1 MSVLS
6 RLARRAVHST
16 RNALE
21 IVRLGRLGP
30 EYAAPYDVVDEGPN
44 HKLRRY
50 TTNVAEE
57 GPLDTPPI
65 TSTDGEPGRSRSPVV
80 LLVPPLMVA
89 SEIYDIESDLSAVAS
104 LGRAKITPYLVD
116 FGAPEK
122 AEHGLRRNLADHV
135 KAVAQSIERV
145 RELEGRDI
153 HVVGYS
159 QGGMFAYQAAAY
171 VRSKGVK
178 SIITFGSPVDI
189 HKNLPAQV
197 RGDAMAAFAQ
207 MIEPVLTNVVDRVGA
222 LPGKLTSTGFKLLST
237 KKEIQQRVEFLSK
250 LHDRNALVRREARRR
265 FLGGEGFVA
274 WPGPAL
280 RDFVDEFIVHNRMIS
295 GGFLIDG
302 RTVTLADIVC
312 PILCFIG
319 TSDEIAR
326 SQSVRAIVK
335 AAPEANVT
343 FVSLDAGH
351 FGLVV
356 GSRAMQ
362 ISWPTVAEWVFYRDG
377 EGPEP
382 RAIADKRRDRER
394 DRKEPP
400 TVGLDTEIDLLAAA
414 VTKTART
421 LWRRLGDAS
430 SSAADALDGVRYQEP
445 HLRALGEVHA
455 DTITSASAWLARAA
469 RERPNDTFFLFKG
482 RAFTY
487 ADSDTRVTNVVKGLY
502 QSGVRPGDK
511 VLVLMGSRPSY
522 LSMVTA
528 LVRLGAVPVLAPPDA
543 SDGEIARALRR
554 CECRFFAADP
564 TFLHAALRA
573 RKIASS
579 DGAVPVL
586 VLGGAGEGPRSLGDD
601 VIDMERIDP
610 MRVRLPDDLRLDA
623 GRARDVGAI
632 LLRPSDS
639 GELRTAPVTFHRW
652 ALSAHGAAAAC
663 TLKPHD
669 TVYSCI
675 PLHHPAGILVA
686 VGSALVGGA
695 RLALGSP
702 FSVETFFPEVRR
714 YGATVVFYAG
724 EMLRPLVHERPKRGD
739 RTLPVRIVAGSGM
752 RADLWEKLEE
762 RFNVGVLEFYAST
775 TQRAVLAN
783 ASGEKVGAVGQPM
796 PGSAELAVVK
806 VDLATGELLRDVDGH
821 LVRALA
827 GEPGL
832 LAMRQAA
839 EEGGELGAN
848 VVRAAFG
855 NEPWVVSSDV
865 VREDAAGDMWFVD
878 ARSGFVPTQ
887 GGAVSLR
894 AVEDALYALPEIE
907 LACAFVAEGPNG
919 DRLVHAAFVTRLDVT
934 ASRLDA
940 AISRLEAH
948 ARPRCVVRLDHMPL
962 TDGYRPKRRAVALD
976 AAQATGARVFR
987 LAEGR
992 YTILDP
998 TPSRVDLAPPT

>member
-30 EYAAPYDVVDEGPN
+30 EYAAPYDVVDEGPH

-50 TTNVAEE
+50 STNVAEE
-57 GPLDTPPI
+57 GLETQ
-65 TSTDGEPGRSRSPVV
+65 TSTGEGSNVPSRGPVV

-89 SEIYDIESDLSAVAS
+89 SEIYDIEADLSAVAS

-116 FGAPEK
+116 FGAPERS
-122 AEHGLRRNLADHV
+122 EHGLRRNLADHV
-135 KAVAQSIERV
+135 KAVARSIERA

-153 HVVGYS
+153 HLVGYS

-171 VRSKGVK
+171 VRSVGVK

-207 MIEPVLTNVVDRVGA
+207 MIEPLLTGVVDRVGA

-302 RTVTLADIVC
+302 RTVTLADIVV
-312 PILCFIG
+312 PILCFLG

-326 SQSVRAIVK
+326 PQSVRAIVK
-335 AAPEANVT
+335 AAPEASVT
-343 FVSLDAGH
+343 FVSLEAGH

-356 GSRAMQ
+356 GSRAME
-362 ISWPTVAEWVFYRDG
+362 ISWPTVAEWVFYREG

-382 RAIADKRRDRER
+382 RALSEKRRE
-394 DRKEPP
+394 RKEAS
-400 TVGLDTEIDLLAAA
+400 TGLETELDLFAAA
-414 VTKTART
+414 VSKTARRV
-421 LWRRLGDAS
+421 WRRLGDVS
-430 SSAADALDGVRYQEP
+430 SSAADAMDGVRYQEP
-445 HLRALGEVHA
+445 HLRALSEVHG
-455 DTITSASAWLARAA
+455 DTLTSASAWLANAA
-469 RERPNDTFFLFKG
+469 RERPNDTFFLFRG

-528 LVRLGAVPVLAPPDA
+528 LVRLGVVPVLAPPDA
-543 SDGEIARALRR
+543 SEGEIARAARR
-554 CECRFFAADP
+554 CECRFLACDPGSSDSAKRAA
-564 TFLHAALRA
+564 T
-573 RKIASS
+573 IASA
-579 DGAVPVL
+579 DAEVVHVL
-586 VLGGAGEGPRSLGDD
+586 VLGGAGDGPRTLVDG
-601 VIDMERIDP
+601 VVDMEAIDP

-623 GRARDVGAI
+623 GRARDLGAI

-639 GELRTAPVTFHRW
+639 GELRTAHVTHHRW

-675 PLHHPAGILVA
+675 PLHHPAAILVA
-686 VGSALVGGA
+686 VGAALVAGA

-752 RADLWEKLEE
+752 RTDLWEKLEE
-762 RFNVGVLEFYAST
+762 RFNVGILEFYAST

-783 ASGEKVGAVGQPM
+783 ASGEKVGAVGQPL

-832 LAMRQAA
+832 LAMRQSS
-839 EEGGELGAN
+839 EDGGEIGAN

-865 VREDAAGDMWFVD
+865 VREDAAGDVWFVD
-878 ARSGFVPTQ
+878 ARSGFVSTQ
-887 GGAVSLR
+887 GGAVSMR
-894 AVEDALYALPEIE
+894 SVEDALYALPEIE
-907 LACAFVAEGPNG
+907 LGCAFVAEAPEGE
-919 DRLVHAAFVTRLDVT
+919 RVVHAAFVCR
-934 ASRLDA
+934 SEIHGPRLDA
-940 AISRLEAH
+940 AMSRLEAH
-948 ARPRCVVRLDHMPL
+948 ARPRTIVRLDAMPL
-962 TDGYRPKRRAVALD
+962 TDGYRPKRRAVAFD
-976 AAQATGARVFR
+976 AAQAKGARVFR
-987 LAEGR
+987 LIDGK
-992 YTILDP
+992 YTVPDP
-998 TPSRVDLAPPT
+998 TPSRAELTDTPH

>member
-1 MSVLS
+1 MSVFG
-6 RLARRAVHST
+6 RLAKRAVQST

-21 IVRLGRLGP
+21 LARIGKLGP
-30 EYAAPYDVVDEGPN
+30 EYSAPYEVVDEGPH

-50 TTNVAEE
+50 ATN
-57 GPLDTPPI
+57 P
-65 TSTDGEPGRSRSPVV
+65 SPSGIPV

-89 SEIYDIESDLSAVAS
+89 SEIYDIEQDLSAVAA
-104 LGRAKITPYLVD
+104 LGRSKVTPYLVD

-122 AEHGLRRNLADHV
+122 SEHGLRRNLADHV
-135 KAVAQSIERV
+135 KAVAESIARV
-145 RELEGRDI
+145 RALEGRDV

-171 VRSKGVK
+171 VRSQGVK
-178 SIITFGSPVDI
+178 SIVTFGSPVDI
-189 HKNLPAQV
+189 HKNVPAHV

-207 MIEPVLTNVVDRVGA
+207 MIEPVLTGVVDRVGA

-237 KKEIQQRVEFLSK
+237 RKEIQQRVEFLAK

-319 TSDEIAR
+319 GSDEIAR
-326 SQSVRAIVK
+326 PQAVRAIVK
-335 AAPEANVT
+335 AAPDASVT
-343 FVSLDAGH
+343 FVTVDAGH

-356 GSRAMQ
+356 GSRAMAV
-362 ISWPTVAEWVFYRDG
+362 SWPTVAEWVAHREG
-377 EGPEP
+377 EGPLP
-382 RAIADKRRDRER
+382 SAIAEKKPQRRDSS
-394 DRKEPP
+394 
-400 TVGLDTEIDLLAAA
+400 LDGEIDLLAAA
-414 VTKTART
+414 VSKTARR
-421 LWRRLGDAS
+421 LWRRLGDVS
-430 SSAADALDGVRYQEP
+430 SSAADAFDGVRYQEP
-445 HLRALGEVHA
+445 HLRLLESTHA
-455 DTITSASAWLARAA
+455 DSVTNASLWLRRAA
-469 RERPNDTFFLFKG
+469 EERPEETFFLFRG

-487 ADSDTRVTNVVKGLY
+487 GQADTRVTNVVKGLY
-502 QSGVRPGDK
+502 QCGVRPGDR
-511 VLVLMGSRPSY
+511 VLVLMESRPSY
-522 LSMVTA
+522 LSLATA

-543 SDGEIARALRR
+543 GPAELARAATR
-554 CECRFFAADP
+554 CECRFVATDP
-564 TFLHAALRA
+564 THAAAA
-573 RKIASS
+573 REVEKLVGSVERSS
-579 DGAVPVL
+579 KVGAHVL
-586 VLGGAGEGPRSLGDD
+586 VLGGVGSGARAFGEG
-601 VIDMERIDP
+601 VFDMETIDP
-610 MRVRLPDDLRLDA
+610 ARVTLPPDLRLDR
-623 GRARDVGAI
+623 GRAHEVGAI

-663 TLKPHD
+663 TLKPAD
-669 TVYSCI
+669 TVYSCV
-675 PLHHPAGILVA
+675 PLHHPAAILVA
-686 VGSALVGGA
+686 VGSALVAGA

-702 FSVETFFPEVRR
+702 FSVATFFPEVRR

-724 EMLRPLVHERPKRGD
+724 EMLRPLVHENPKRGD
-739 RTLPVRIVAGSGM
+739 RTLPVRLMAGSGM
-752 RADLWEKLEE
+752 RADLWQKLEE

-796 PGSAELAVVK
+796 PGSSELAVVK

-832 LAMRQAA
+832 LAMRQPP
-839 EEGGELGAN
+839 EEGGEVGAN

-855 NEPWVVSSDV
+855 KEPWVVSSDV
-865 VREDAAGDMWFVD
+865 VREDSDGDVWFVD
-878 ARSGFVPTQ
+878 SRSSFVATR

-894 AVEDALYALPEIE
+894 AVEDALYALPEVE
-907 LACAFVAEGPNG
+907 LACAFATEDSGGERHVS
-919 DRLVHAAFVTRLDVT
+919 AAFTSRIDVPT
-934 ASRLDA
+934 ARLDA
-940 AISRLEAH
+940 AMSRLEAH
-948 ARPRCVVRLDHMPL
+948 ARPRTVVRLDDMHL
-962 TDGYRPKRRAVALD
+962 TDGYRPKRRSVAVE
-976 AAQATGARVFR
+976 AAAASPSRVFR
-987 LAEGR
+987 LEGSS
-992 YTILDP
+992 YTAPVSTETVRALDVASES
-998 TPSRVDLAPPT
+998 TA

>member
-1 MSVLS
+1 MSVLA
-6 RLARRAVHST
+6 RLARRAAHST

-21 IVRLGRLGP
+21 LVRLGRLGP
-30 EYAAPYDVVDEGPN
+30 EYAAPYEVVDEGPH

-50 TTNVAEE
+50 TTNVSED
-57 GPLDTPPI
+57 P
-65 TSTDGEPGRSRSPVV
+65 SSPVV

-89 SEIYDIESDLSAVAS
+89 SEIYDIEQELSAVAA
-104 LGRAKITPYLVD
+104 LGRLGVTSYLVD
-116 FGAPEK
+116 FGAPESS
-122 AEHGLRRNLADHV
+122 EHGLRRNLADHV
-135 KAVAQSIERV
+135 KAVASSIERV
-145 RELEGRDI
+145 NELTGREL
-153 HVVGYS
+153 HLVGYS

-171 VRSKGVK
+171 VRSKGVA
-178 SIITFGSPVDI
+178 SIVTFGSPVDI
-189 HKNLPAQV
+189 HKNVPAQV

-207 MIEPVLTNVVDRVGA
+207 VIEPILTTVVDRVGA

-250 LHDRNALVRREARRR
+250 LHDRGALVRREARRR

-302 RTVTLADIVC
+302 RTVTLADISC

-319 TSDEIAR
+319 SADEIAR
-326 SQSVRAIVK
+326 PQAVRAIVK
-335 AAPEANVT
+335 AAPEAAVS

-356 GSRAMQ
+356 GSRAMSV
-362 ISWPTVAEWVFYRDG
+362 SWPTVAEWVHHREGKGPAPKAIG
-377 EGPEP
+377 EKLAKPKKT
-382 RAIADKRRDRER
+382 DD
-394 DRKEPP
+394 
-400 TVGLDTEIDLLAAA
+400 GLDTELDLLAQA
-414 VTKTART
+414 VTKTARAV
-421 LWRRLGDAS
+421 WRRLGDAS

-445 HLRALGEVHA
+445 HLRALAEVHS
-455 DTITSASAWLARAA
+455 DTVTSASAWLAKAA
-469 RERPNDTFFLFKG
+469 LERPNDTFFLFKG

-487 ADSDTRVTNVVKGLY
+487 ADSDTRVSNVVKGLY
-502 QSGVRPGDK
+502 EVGVRPGDR
-511 VLVLMGSRPSY
+511 VLVLMDPRPSF
-522 LSMVTA
+522 LSMATA
-528 LVRLGAVPVLAPPDA
+528 LVRLGAVPVLAAKEA
-543 SDGEIARALRR
+543 SEAELARAAAR
-554 CECRFFAADP
+554 CDCRFFASDP
-564 TFLHAALRA
+564 GLAALAKRA
-573 RKIASS
+573 AK
-579 DGAVPVL
+579 GAGQGAKVL
-586 VLGGAGEGPRSLGDD
+586 VLGGAGEGPRDLGPD
-601 VIDMERIDP
+601 VVDMEAIDP
-610 MRVRLPDDLRLDA
+610 MRVRLPDDLPLDA

-632 LLRPSDS
+632 LLRPSDA
-639 GELRTAPVTFHRW
+639 GDLRTAPVTFHRW

-675 PLHHPAGILVA
+675 PLHHPAAILVA
-686 VGSALVGGA
+686 VGAALVAGA

-739 RTLPVRIVAGSGM
+739 RTLPVRLVAGSGM
-752 RADLWEKLEE
+752 RTDLWKKLEE

-783 ASGEKVGAVGQPM
+783 ASGEKVGSVGRPL

-806 VDLATGELLRDVDGH
+806 VDLVTGELLHDVDGH
-821 LVRALA
+821 LVRSLP

-832 LAMRQAA
+832 LAMRQSG
-839 EEGGELGAN
+839 EDGGEVGAN

-855 NEPWVVSSDV
+855 KEPWVISSDV

-907 LACAFVAEGPNG
+907 LACAFVAEGNAG
-919 DRLVHAAFVTRLDVT
+919 ERVIHAAFVARAEVLPT
-934 ASRLDA
+934 RLDA
-940 AISRLEAH
+940 AMSRLEAH
-948 ARPRCVVRLDHMPL
+948 ARPRTVAKLESMPL
-962 TDGYRPKRRAVALD
+962 TDGYRPKRRAVAL
-976 AAQATGARVFR
+976 AAGEAGPESLFQLVD
-987 LAEGR
+987 GR
-992 YTILDP
+992 YAGDEPRSIRVAP
-998 TPSRVDLAPPT
+998 TVAL